1 MAYASRTR
9 TPKESVVRKDMFKV
23 IVERPRRGARLRIN
37 RARFTGDEALPS
49 RVSMKR
55 FRKINRT
62 ETKCLNE
69 NLAPL
74 KRFLMKQ
81 VGRPWNKVY
90 SEICEHLDANNTVK
104 QHVRDHL
111 KDFIVI
117 KVAIGRDGEWM
128 NGNEW
133 PGWRGCGTLWHQPLY
148 VDPNDGLI
156 KRSDKLWKKLGIE
169 AKRWKR
175 KQQAAA
181 DPNIRKI
188 DADRALHRIGGIWYE
203 IKFGKRINARSYDS
217 TFDKLTG
224 KAVWPGRR
232 HAKIKRQLSA
242 NELAGLG
249 LQNDV

>member
-1 MAYASRTR
+1 M
-9 TPKESVVRKDMFKV
+9 ESVVRKDMFKV
-23 IVERPRRGARLRIN
+23 IVERPRRGARFRIN
-37 RARFTGDEALPS
+37 RSRLTGDEALPK
-49 RVSMKR
+49 RVGMKR

-62 ETKCLNE
+62 DTKWLNE

-81 VGRPWNKVY
+81 VGRPWNKAY
-90 SEICEHLDANNTVK
+90 SEICENLDANNTVK

-111 KDFIVI
+111 RDFIVI

-133 PGWRGCGTLWHQPLY
+133 PGWRGRETLWHQPLY

-156 KRSDKLWKKLGIE
+156 KRSDKLWKKRGIE
-169 AKRWKR
+169 TKRRRAKQR
-175 KQQAAA
+175 AS
-181 DPNIRKI
+181 DPNLRKI

-203 IKFGKRINARSYDS
+203 IKFGKRPDAKPTDFAY
-217 TFDKLTG
+217 DKLTH

-232 HAKIKRQLSA
+232 HARFKRQLSV
-242 NELAGLG
+242 NELAGFG
-249 LQNDV
+249 LQNEDVL